1 MECEIEAVARA
12 LYSAEDDA
20 QVWEHE
26 PETVREEF
34 REFARVAMALLEQ
47 HRRQERYDRQ
57 ALAFPFPYAA

>member
-1 MECEIEAVARA
+1 MEYEIEAVARA

-26 PETVREEF
+26 PEILKDEF
-34 REFARVAMALLEQ
+34 REHARIALALLAQ

-57 ALAFPFPYAA
+57 AVAFPYAA

>member
-26 PETVREEF
+26 PETVRQEF
-34 REFARVAMALLEQ
+34 RELAQVAITLLAQ
-47 HRRQERYDRQ
+47 QRRQERYDRQ
-57 ALAFPFPYAA
+57 AS

>member
-26 PETVREEF
+26 PETVRDEF
-34 REFARVAMALLEQ
+34 RKYARVAMTLLAQ
-47 HRRQERYDRQ
+47 HRRQERYDSQ
-57 ALAFPFPYAA
+57 AVAFPYAA